1 MDVRNCKGCGKLF
14 NYMSGAQ
21 LCPECR
27 AKLEKKFSSVKDYIG
42 EHPQASISQVA
53 EDMDVSVKQIKQWVK
68 EERLILSEA
77 SLDGVLCEHCGRPIT
92 SGRFCDK
99 CKAAMANNLQS
110 ALNRPRPMQQRSG
123 GERDEGDKMRLL
135 RYNREQ
141 NVTYLKIRT
150 EFIKKQG
157 A

>member
-1 MDVRNCKGCGKLF
+1 
-14 NYMSGAQ
+14 MSGAQ

-27 AKLEKKFSSVKDYIG
+27 AALEKKFSSVKDYIN

-110 ALNRPRPMQQRSG
+110 VLNRPRPMQQRSG
-123 GERDEGDKMRLL
+123 GERDEGDKMRFL
-135 RYNREQ
+135 R
-141 NVTYLKIRT
+141 
-150 EFIKKQG
+150 
-157 A
+157 

>member
-42 EHPQASISQVA
+42 EHPQASIR
-53 EDMDVSVKQIKQWVK
+53 VK

-99 CKAAMANNLQS
+99 CKAAMANNLRS

-123 GERDEGDKMRLL
+123 GERDEGDKL
-135 RYNREQ
+135 RF
-141 NVTYLKIRT
+141 LK
-150 EFIKKQG
+150 
-157 A
+157 

>member
-53 EDMDVSVKQIKQWVK
+53 EDMDVSVKQIK
-68 EERLILSEA
+68 
-77 SLDGVLCEHCGRPIT
+77 HCGRPIT

-99 CKAAMANNLQS
+99 CKAAMANNLRS

-123 GERDEGDKMRLL
+123 GERDEGDKMRFL
-135 RYNREQ
+135 R
-141 NVTYLKIRT
+141 
-150 EFIKKQG
+150 
-157 A
+157 

>member
-27 AKLEKKFSSVKDYIG
+27 AKLETKFSSVKDYIG

-77 SLDGVLCEHCGRPIT
+77 SLDGVLCEH
-92 SGRFCDK
+92 
-99 CKAAMANNLQS
+99 
-110 ALNRPRPMQQRSG
+110 
-123 GERDEGDKMRLL
+123 
-135 RYNREQ
+135 
-141 NVTYLKIRT
+141 
-150 EFIKKQG
+150 
-157 A
+157 

>member
-53 EDMDVSVKQIKQWVK
+53 EDMDVSVKQIKQW
-68 EERLILSEA
+68 
-77 SLDGVLCEHCGRPIT
+77 
-92 SGRFCDK
+92 
-99 CKAAMANNLQS
+99 
-110 ALNRPRPMQQRSG
+110 
-123 GERDEGDKMRLL
+123 GERGETDPLGSFFRWC
-135 RYNREQ
+135 
-141 NVTYLKIRT
+141 VV
-150 EFIKKQG
+150 
-157 A
+157 